1 MPFLEPQKGMQTVLR
16 PEGGGGGGKVWKN
29 EVGY

>member
-16 PEGGGGGGKVWKN
+16 PEGGGGGKVWKN